1 MPRSNTAMIKKF
13 QAAIN
18 EKFHE
23 KLLYNKTQWYSD
35 NQDRPV
41 TTYVIRK
48 AVWNEKKGKSI
59 PQKLFSSTSQIQVVL
74 FLRDYWYKMNGWEI
88 PNDNEQWNKVKEKEG
103 VSI

>member
-1 MPRSNTAMIKKF
+1 MPRSNRAMIKRL

-35 NQDRPV
+35 KQDRPV

-48 AVWNEKKGKSI
+48 AVWDDDKGKSI
-59 PQKLFSSTSQIQVVL
+59 NKELFKSTSQIQIVL
-74 FLRDYWYKMNGWEI
+74 FLRDYWYRLNGWEV
-88 PNDNEQWNKVKEKEG
+88 PTDNEQWNEIKKKQGIE
-103 VSI
+103 